1 MLTASLNDPRVPFH
15 EPAKYVAKLRALQ
28 AESPANSLEAAAVK
42 ESAAFELTTQISDEQ
57 FPELQ
62 DPHAD
67 LAAAAERSLILPF
80 ALLLTA
86 TEGGHGGVSAGRLA
100 ERARKFGFLI
110 WALTAN
116 QNDNH

>member
-28 AESPANSLEAAAVK
+28 AESP
-42 ESAAFELTTQISDEQ
+42 AAFELTTQISDEQ